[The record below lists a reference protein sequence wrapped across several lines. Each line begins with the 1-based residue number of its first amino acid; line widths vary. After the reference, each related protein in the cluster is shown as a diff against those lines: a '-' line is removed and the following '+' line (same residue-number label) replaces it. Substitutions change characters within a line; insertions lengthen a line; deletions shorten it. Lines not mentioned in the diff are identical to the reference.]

1 MKLETFAVEAWMT
14 DHENCCAYNMA
25 DSCCA
30 ALSLRE
36 LLAYASAQERK
47 ALEDIVLDYGPII
60 GSLTLRRHIASLY
73 AYDDPDSVTLAH
85 GCINANELVLMTLLE
100 PGDHVVTLLPTYQ
113 QLYAFP
119 ESLGCAVTK
128 IALKE
133 EMGWQADLQA
143 ICAAVTQR
151 TRLICLNFPNNP
163 TGTCPDRA
171 FLEQLCAFCAARGIW
186 ILCDEVYQGL
196 DPEYE
201 CSVSDL
207 YARGVST
214 SSMSKTMALAGLR
227 IGWIHCQ
234 DADLLARINARRD
247 YHVISESALSDAL
260 ACIAFVHRDAIMAR
274 SRVIADTNRKILR
287 EWLRD
292 EPLADCVIPRSG
304 TVCFLKVNTDMPS
317 AQLCERLQE
326 ETGVFFAPGSCFGVE
341 GHVRLGLGIDNAV
354 MREGLRRFSA
364 WLHRN

>member
-47 ALEDIVLDYGPII
+47 VLEDIVLDYGPII

-133 EMGWQADLQA
+133 KMGWQADLQA
-143 ICAAVTQR
+143 ICAAVTPQ
-151 TRLICLNFPNNP
+151 TRLICLNFPTIRP
-163 TGTCPDRA
+163 
-171 FLEQLCAFCAARGIW
+171 
-186 ILCDEVYQGL
+186 
-196 DPEYE
+196 
-201 CSVSDL
+201 
-207 YARGVST
+207 
-214 SSMSKTMALAGLR
+214 ALVR
-227 IGWIHCQ
+227 IVRSWNSCV
-234 DADLLARINARRD
+234 RFARRAASGSSVMKYIRD
-247 YHVISESALSDAL
+247 WIRNMSA
-260 ACIAFVHRDAIMAR
+260 ACLICMRAGSVHLLCRRRWRWPDCASAGSIVRTLICLPASMRGAIIM
-274 SRVIADTNRKILR
+274 
-287 EWLRD
+287 
-292 EPLADCVIPRSG
+292 
-304 TVCFLKVNTDMPS
+304 
-317 AQLCERLQE
+317 
-326 ETGVFFAPGSCFGVE
+326 
-341 GHVRLGLGIDNAV
+341 
-354 MREGLRRFSA
+354 
-364 WLHRN
+364 